1 MFGGKLKVTALL
13 LLCTVIFLVLPTA
26 KTSAT
31 SSTSYKALVANRN
44 FNKILPTVLKECK
57 QYKNVPPEVILAII
71 SNESGFNPKLVHR
84 GNIGA
89 MQINYKS
96 ATALW
101 KHFYPNKKVQI
112 KDLLN
117 HEINIKLGVLY
128 FSSKVSAYKNN
139 VEMALT
145 AYNRGDGGLKK
156 YVASR
161 GTYIS
166 AYSKSIMLLSKR
178 YKNINSKIK

>member
-1 MFGGKLKVTALL
+1 MFGGKLKVITVL
-13 LLCTVIFLVLPTA
+13 LLCLFIFMTLPTA
-26 KTSAT
+26 ITSAS
-31 SSTSYKALVANRN
+31 SSTSDKASMANKN
-44 FNKILPTVLKECK
+44 FNKIVPIVLKECK

-71 SNESGFNPKLVHR
+71 SNESGFNPTLTHG
-84 GNIGA
+84 GNIGV

-96 ATALW
+96 ANALW
-101 KHFYPNKKVQI
+101 KRFYPNKKMEI
-112 KDLLN
+112 KNLLN
-117 HEINIKLGVLY
+117 PEINIKLGVLY

-145 AYNRGDGGLKK
+145 AYNKGDGGFKK

-166 AYSKSIMLLSKR
+166 SYSKTIMLLSKR
-178 YKNINSKIK
+178 YKNIDLKIN